1 MNKKIRVLVVDDSAV
16 MRQLLTEILGSDPA
30 IEVVGSAADPYIARE
45 KIKLLN
51 PDVLTLD
58 VEMPRMDGLAFLRN
72 LMRLR
77 PMPVVMC
84 SSLTQQGASVAL
96 DALSLGAVDFVAKPA
111 IDVAYGIRDAAQEIV
126 AKVKMAAH
134 AQVRP
139 LIEVAALSVAERHD
153 ADVVLPKRSAPT
165 QFATTDRIIAIG
177 ASTGGTEA
185 IKEVL
190 AQLPADIPGIVI
202 AQHIP
207 QAFSGPFAVRMNACS
222 VLNVCEASDR
232 QPILAGH
239 AYIAPGDR
247 HLLVVRD
254 GARYQCRLSDG
265 DLVNRHRPSVDVLFR
280 SVAQSAGRNSVG
292 VMLTGMGRD
301 GAEGLKEMRE
311 AGASTIA
318 QDESTSVV
326 WGMPGAAWQIG
337 AAQSLHALPQIAGQ
351 IVKLAT
357 GPADVL
363 HRKTQSA

>member
-84 SSLTQQGASVAL
+84 SSLTQQGAAVAL
-96 DALSLGAVDFVAKPA
+96 DALSLGAIDFVAKPA
-111 IDVAYGIRDAAQEIV
+111 IDVAHGIRDAAQEII
-126 AKVKMAAH
+126 AKVKMAAV

-139 LIEVAALSVAERHD
+139 LIEIPAVAERHD

-185 IKEVL
+185 IKDVL
-190 AQLPADIPGIVI
+190 ANLPADIPGIVI

-207 QAFSGPFAVRMNACS
+207 QAFSGPFAIRMNACS

-280 SVAQSAGRNSVG
+280 SVAQSAGRNSIG

-301 GAEGLKEMRE
+301 GAEGMKEMRE
-311 AGASTIA
+311 AGAATIA
-318 QDESTSVV
+318 QDENTSVV

-351 IVKLAT
+351 IVKLAAAH
-357 GPADVL
+357 ADAL

>member
-1 MNKKIRVLVVDDSAV
+1 MDKKIRVLVVDDSAV
-16 MRQLLTEILGSDPA
+16 MRQLLTEILSSDPG
-30 IEVVGSAADPYIARE
+30 IEVVGTAPDPYVARE
-45 KIKLLN
+45 KIKALN

-84 SSLTQQGASVAL
+84 SSLTQQGATVAL
-96 DALSLGAVDFVAKPA
+96 DALALGAVDYVAKPT
-111 IDVAYGIRDAAQEIV
+111 IDVAHGVKESAQEIIS
-126 AKVKMAAH
+126 KVKMAARAH
-134 AQVRP
+134 VR
-139 LIEVAALSVAERHD
+139 ALADAPALNVTERHD
-153 ADVVLPKRSAPT
+153 AGVVLPKRSAPT
-165 QFATTDRIIAIG
+165 HFATTDRIIAIG

-190 AQLPADIPGIVI
+190 AHLPADIPGVVI

-207 QAFSGPFAVRMNACS
+207 KAFSGPFALRMDACS
-222 VLNVCEASDR
+222 VLNVCEARDG

-247 HLLVVRD
+247 HLIVVRD

-265 DLVNRHRPSVDVLFR
+265 ELVNRHRPSVDVLFR
-280 SVAQSAGRNSVG
+280 SVAQSAGRNSIG

-301 GAEGLKEMRE
+301 GAEGMKELRE
-311 AGASTIA
+311 AGAATIA
-318 QDESTSVV
+318 QDEKTSVV

-337 AAQSLHALPQIAGQ
+337 AVQSLHPLQEIAER
-351 IVKLAT
+351 IVELAD
-357 GPADVL
+357 A
-363 HRKTQSA
+363 S